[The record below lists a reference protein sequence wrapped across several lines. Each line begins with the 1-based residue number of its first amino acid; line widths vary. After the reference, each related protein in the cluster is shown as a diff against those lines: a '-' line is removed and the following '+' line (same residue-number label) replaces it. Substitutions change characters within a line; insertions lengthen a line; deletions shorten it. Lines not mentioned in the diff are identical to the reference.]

1 VSRLHEVQISA
12 LPMDR
17 LRAVIGEERL
27 RSWRAVAAAVRDA
40 LAGRT
45 VWNVNAT
52 AVGGGVAEMLQV
64 VLAYARGAGID
75 TRWLVIEGDAEFF
88 LITKRLHNRLHGAA
102 GDGGPLDAAEHAV
115 LERGW
120 AANAARLVGVVR
132 PGDIVILHDP
142 QTAGLVDALR
152 GGGATVVWRSH
163 IGADMVN
170 GRVAQAWEFLRGWLE
185 PADAFVFSRRA
196 HVHAWMPEPK
206 VAIIPPSIDPL
217 SPKNQPLD
225 HPTVRAILGRTG
237 FLDPGAGGAPMF
249 QRRDGSPG
257 AVARRAAFPR
267 RGAVPTGDT
276 PLVVQVSR
284 WDRLKDMAGVLRAF
298 ADHVPP
304 PAHLALVGPAV
315 DGVVDDPE
323 GSAVLAECVA
333 AYDRLLPG
341 PVQARV
347 HLVSLPVDDPD
358 ENAVMVNAFQRHAAV
373 VVQKSLQEGFGL
385 TVTEA
390 MIKARPIVASRV
402 GGIQDQIRHEREG
415 LLVDDPADL
424 AGFVAAV
431 NRLLTDPSLAER
443 LGEAAHIRAV
453 EDFVGD
459 RHLTR
464 YADLLLGLGAA
475 STPRPGVGLVR
486 SPR

>member
-1 VSRLHEVQISA
+1 
-12 LPMDR
+12 
-17 LRAVIGEERL
+17 
-27 RSWRAVAAAVRDA
+27 
-40 LAGRT
+40 
-45 VWNVNAT
+45 
-52 AVGGGVAEMLQV
+52 
-64 VLAYARGAGID
+64 
-75 TRWLVIEGDAEFF
+75 
-88 LITKRLHNRLHGAA
+88 
-102 GDGGPLDAAEHAV
+102 
-115 LERGW
+115 
-120 AANAARLVGVVR
+120 
-132 PGDIVILHDP
+132 
-142 QTAGLVDALR
+142 
-152 GGGATVVWRSH
+152 
-163 IGADMVN
+163 
-170 GRVAQAWEFLRGWLE
+170 
-185 PADAFVFSRRA
+185 
-196 HVHAWMPEPK
+196 
-206 VAIIPPSIDPL
+206 
-217 SPKNQPLD
+217 
-225 HPTVRAILGRTG
+225 
-237 FLDPGAGGAPMF
+237 
-249 QRRDGSPG
+249 
-257 AVARRAAFPR
+257 
-267 RGAVPTGDT
+267 VPTGDT